1 MNENNHS
8 RVKTKTKRLQKPVK
22 TSNDFSYIL
31 PTLQSLNWWISPRTK
46 IVFWIWSFCWVR
58 LSTKITTYL
67 LLCWIDWVSS
77 AHSLF
82 SPFTHSLFPLSS
94 HISEKRRVQNRI
106 AFRQR
111 TNSICLLSWLTDVHT
126 QTSKKFRAIFF
137 YYAIIILN
145 YILGLW
151 WDNKKIVSKWI
162 NLIVVML
169 YAIML

>member
-31 PTLQSLNWWISPRTK
+31 PSTFTKPELMDFSPNKNRFLNLKFLLGSTLYKNY
-46 IVFWIWSFCWVR
+46 
-58 LSTKITTYL
+58 YL

-126 QTSKKFRAIFF
+126 RTSKKFRVIFF

-151 WDNKKIVSKWI
+151 WDNEKIVSKWI

-169 YAIML
+169 YAIMM

>member
-1 MNENNHS
+1 M
-8 RVKTKTKRLQKPVK
+8 
-22 TSNDFSYIL
+22 DFSPNKNRFLNLKFLLGSTLYKNYYL
-31 PTLQSLNWWISPRTK
+31 PTTMLNWLGK
-46 IVFWIWSFCWVR
+46 
-58 LSTKITTYL
+58 LSY
-67 LLCWIDWVSS
+67 
-77 AHSLF
+77 SLF